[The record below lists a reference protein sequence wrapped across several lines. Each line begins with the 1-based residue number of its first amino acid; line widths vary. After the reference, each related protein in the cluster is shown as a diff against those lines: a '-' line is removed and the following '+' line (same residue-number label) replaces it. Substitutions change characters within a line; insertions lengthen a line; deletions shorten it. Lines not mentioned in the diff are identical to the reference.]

1 MTIKDWLIIYNIK
14 NLEKGVLEL
23 SKLGAPKQLITSY
36 QKQLEDAKKGKL
48 NIMYIDK
55 TKNLDFSKI
64 EVVKVE
70 EVVGPKGGNKHLK
83 FNDNIHLFKA
93 RHYSYFKQMD
103 INDTTVKVLYE
114 S

>member
-23 SKLGAPKQLITSY
+23 SKLGAPKQLIISY

-48 NIMYIDK
+48 NIMYIEK

-70 EVVGPKGGNKHLK
+70 EVVGPKVVINILNLKIIFIYLKLDIIVILNKW
-83 FNDNIHLFKA
+83 I
-93 RHYSYFKQMD
+93 
-103 INDTTVKVLYE
+103 
-114 S
+114 

>member
-23 SKLGAPKQLITSY
+23 SKLGAPKQLIISY

-70 EVVGPKGGNKHLK
+70 EVVGPKVVINILNLKIIFIYLKLDIIVILNKW
-83 FNDNIHLFKA
+83 I
-93 RHYSYFKQMD
+93 
-103 INDTTVKVLYE
+103 
-114 S
+114 